1 MIYQFDSRVRYSEV
15 MRIAG
20 SHFFYIKLFSG
31 LQQLS
36 FGKNR
41 RWD

>member
-1 MIYQFDSRVRYSEV
+1 MIYQFDSRVRYRKSQDYT
-15 MRIAG
+15 
-20 SHFFYIKLFSG
+20 SFYIKLFSG